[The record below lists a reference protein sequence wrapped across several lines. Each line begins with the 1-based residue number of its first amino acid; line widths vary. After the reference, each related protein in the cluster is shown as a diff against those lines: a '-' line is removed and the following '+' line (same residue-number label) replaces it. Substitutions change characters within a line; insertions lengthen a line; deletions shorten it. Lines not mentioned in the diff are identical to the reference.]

1 MVADEAL
8 DHTLQLL
15 RRMDQRLQGIDTK
28 LDRIIDDVHDL
39 KVRMASV
46 EEELAGI
53 HRRIDRMD
61 LRVDRIERRLE
72 LVDAAH

>member
-1 MVADEAL
+1 MAGEPEDF
-8 DHTLQLL
+8 TLQLL
-15 RRMDQRLQGIDTK
+15 RRMDQRLQGMDTK
-28 LDRIIDDVHDL
+28 LDRVLDDVHDL

-46 EEELAGI
+46 EEGLAGI

-72 LVDAAH
+72 LVDVAH

>member
-1 MVADEAL
+1 MADEPTDL
-8 DHTLQLL
+8 TLQLL

-28 LDRIIDDVHDL
+28 IDRVLDDVHDL

-46 EEELAGI
+46 EEGLAGI

-72 LVDAAH
+72 LVDATH

>member
-1 MVADEAL
+1 MADEPADL
-8 DHTLQLL
+8 TLQLL
-15 RRMDQRLQGIDTK
+15 RRMDQRLQGIETK
-28 LDRIIDDVHDL
+28 LDRVLDDVHDL

-46 EEELAGI
+46 EEGLAGI

-72 LVDAAH
+72 LVGAVH